1 MPNLNFTFEPDM
13 HISGFAPTNGDVG
26 STFRVTGSGVCFTT
40 GAYLVTSYNSEI
52 PFTFTTGLIDSDTC
66 ALTGY
71 VPDVAPQPNLSIRL
85 VGRTSEDSKCCFQ
98 VTENTCILNCDVIVT
113 GDLTVSGD
121 VGITGDL
128 TYSQPPINNSLTGFL
143 IVDDFG
149 KVHVRQIDP
158 TGTTGQYN
166 PAGVIMIAG
175 SGLVGGGDVTIS
187 RRFDVGAGT
196 GIHLTEDTINVNTGE
211 IITTG
216 QAFFNVDPGPGLT
229 GDHRVYLGETLDLG
243 VFVDNETIKFT
254 GVSGNEIGAFT
265 VVDGGITPE
274 KVSFGFAGSNI
285 KSGAANS
292 VSGYITGGIGL
303 DSFIWSGDEN
313 LVLNLDP
320 TGVVYTSGDQD
331 ITGDKNFQGR
341 VTIQELEVLGLL
353 TATGDGIFVSDLRVT
368 GDVSGVMANKSLAV
382 SGLNTTDR
390 YATSEVF
397 SFTPQ
402 KNEGLEIFNM
412 AYAAQSTGNY
422 LILDVELNLGVS
434 DQADAIICIFKDEE
448 QTPIRA
454 WTHNVYTIDY
464 GQIYNMKYFIQYP
477 EDTDIHNYKIKIG
490 RRAVNGYNP
499 LVYVN
504 RLGSWPPDYPYA
516 SGYLGDAAVSSFV
529 ITEIKPHPTG
539 SRW

>member
-1 MPNLNFTFEPDM
+1 MPNLSFTYEPDM
-13 HISGFAPTNGDVG
+13 HISGFEPDGGDVG
-26 STFRVTGSGVCFTT
+26 SSFRVTGSGVCSTT
-40 GAYLVTSYNSEI
+40 GAYLVTSYGAEKQ
-52 PFTFTTGLIDSDTC
+52 FTFQTGLIAPNVC
-66 ALTGY
+66 ALTGF
-71 VPDVAPQPNLSIRL
+71 VPDVSPQPQLSIRL
-85 VGRTSEDSKCCFQ
+85 VNSTSEDTKGFFR
-98 VTENTCILNCDVIVT
+98 VTENTCLQECDVIIT

-121 VGITGDL
+121 VGITGEL
-128 TYSQPPINNSLTGFL
+128 TYSSIPINNSLTGFL
-143 IVDDFG
+143 IVDDGG

-175 SGLVGGGDVTIS
+175 SGLLGGGDVTLS

-196 GIHLTEDTINVNTGE
+196 GIFVTEDAVNVSTGTF
-211 IITTG
+211 ISTG

-229 GDHRVYLGETLDLG
+229 GDHKVYLGETLDLG

-254 GVSGNEIGAFT
+254 GVSGDEIGAFT

-303 DSFIWSGDEN
+303 DDFVWSGNEQ

-320 TGVVYTSGDQD
+320 TGVVYTSGNQD

-341 VTIQELEVLGLL
+341 VTIRELEVLGLL

-368 GDVSGVMANKSLAV
+368 GDVSGVMANKSLAI

-397 SFTPQ
+397 SYTPQ
-402 KNEGLEIFNM
+402 KDEGLEIFNM
-412 AYAAQSTGNY
+412 SYAAQSTGNY
-422 LILDVELNLGVS
+422 LVLDVELNLGVS
-434 DQADAIICIFKDEE
+434 DQADAIICIFRDEE

-477 EDTDIHNYKIKIG
+477 EDTEIHNYKVKIG
-490 RRAVNGYNP
+490 RRQTFGYSP
-499 LVYVN
+499 LLYVN

-529 ITEIKPHPTG
+529 MTEIKPHPTG

>member
-1 MPNLNFTFEPDM
+1 
-13 HISGFAPTNGDVG
+13 
-26 STFRVTGSGVCFTT
+26 
-40 GAYLVTSYNSEI
+40 
-52 PFTFTTGLIDSDTC
+52 
-66 ALTGY
+66 
-71 VPDVAPQPNLSIRL
+71 
-85 VGRTSEDSKCCFQ
+85 
-98 VTENTCILNCDVIVT
+98 
-113 GDLTVSGD
+113 
-121 VGITGDL
+121 
-128 TYSQPPINNSLTGFL
+128 
-143 IVDDFG
+143 
-149 KVHVRQIDP
+149 
-158 TGTTGQYN
+158 
-166 PAGVIMIAG
+166 
-175 SGLVGGGDVTIS
+175 
-187 RRFDVGAGT
+187 
-196 GIHLTEDTINVNTGE
+196 
-211 IITTG
+211 
-216 QAFFNVDPGPGLT
+216 
-229 GDHRVYLGETLDLG
+229 
-243 VFVDNETIKFT
+243 
-254 GVSGNEIGAFT
+254 
-265 VVDGGITPE
+265 
-274 KVSFGFAGSNI
+274 
-285 KSGAANS
+285 
-292 VSGYITGGIGL
+292 
-303 DSFIWSGDEN
+303 
-313 LVLNLDP
+313 
-320 TGVVYTSGDQD
+320 
-331 ITGDKNFQGR
+331 
-341 VTIQELEVLGLL
+341 QELEVLGLL
-353 TATGDGIFVSDLRVT
+353 TSTGDGIFVSDLRVT